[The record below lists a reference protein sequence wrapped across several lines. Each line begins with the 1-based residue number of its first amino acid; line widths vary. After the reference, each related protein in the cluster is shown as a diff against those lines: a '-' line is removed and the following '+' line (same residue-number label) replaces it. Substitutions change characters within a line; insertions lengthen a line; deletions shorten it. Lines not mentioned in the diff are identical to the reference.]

1 MPELGK
7 PHLARAIGRW
17 SLVALMVNTTIGAGI
32 FGLPSLI
39 AGLVGRFSPLAVI
52 VAGMAIGVV
61 VAVFAEVA
69 SRFSGTGGP
78 YLYVHTAFGSFM
90 GILTAWL
97 LYVTRLASAGAVT
110 NVFVSYLAEFWPSAG
125 SAMPRIAVI
134 TGLVVLL
141 VAVNYR
147 GARAG
152 VRANNF
158 FTVVKLVPL
167 GVFVIFGALY
177 MFTAGPSAKAY
188 APAASLHAWI
198 EALLLLFW
206 AYGGFESALL
216 PMGES
221 KDPRRDAPIALF
233 VAIPMCIA
241 VYTLVQ
247 VIVVGVLADPAT
259 TNRPLA
265 SAAHYFLGPRGA
277 VLISLGAMLST
288 FGWLTSF
295 MLLNSRTTFALA
307 ENRELPPILAAIHPT
322 FRSPYVSIVMLGIL
336 WWVFALWGGFRW
348 NVGFSAAGRLIEY
361 VAVCASLFLFR
372 RTRPGEAA
380 LVLPGGK
387 ILAIVGIG
395 ISLVLITRIDRIALL
410 ILSLVVAVTLANW
423 LWARGYRH
431 SLPIPELN
439 RKVPATWPD
448 DERT

>member
-17 SLVALMVNTTIGAGI
+17 SLAALMVNTTIGAGI

-39 AGLVGRFSPLAVI
+39 AALVGQFSPLAVLL
-52 VAGMAIGVV
+52 AGIAIGVI

-69 SRFSGTGGP
+69 SRFNSTGGP
-78 YLYVHTAFGSFM
+78 YLYTHTAFGSFI

-125 SAMPRIAVI
+125 GAMPRIAVI
-134 TGLVVLL
+134 TTLVVLL
-141 VAVNYR
+141 VTVNYR
-147 GARAG
+147 GVRAG

-158 FTVVKLVPL
+158 FTVAKLAPL
-167 GVFVIFGALY
+167 GVFIIFGALY
-177 MFTAGPSAKAY
+177 MLTAPPSAKAY
-188 APAASLHAWI
+188 TSTASLRAWI
-198 EALLLLFW
+198 DALLLLFW

-233 VAIPMCIA
+233 AAILVCIA

-247 VIVVGVLADPAT
+247 VVVIGILTDPAAT
-259 TNRPLA
+259 TRPLA

-288 FGWLTSF
+288 FGWMTSF

-307 ENRELPPILAAIHPT
+307 EKRELPPILAAIHPR
-322 FRSPYVSIVMLGIL
+322 FQSPYVSIVMLGIL

-361 VAVCASLFLFR
+361 VAVCASLPLFR

-380 LVLPGGK
+380 LVIPGGK
-387 ILAIVGIG
+387 LVAILGIV
-395 ISLVLITRIDRIALL
+395 ISLVLVTSVDRTALL
-410 ILSLVVAVTLANW
+410 ILSLVVVVTLANW
-423 LWARGYRH
+423 LWARGYGH
-431 SLPIPELN
+431 SLPTPELH
-439 RKVPATWPD
+439 RP
-448 DERT
+448 